1 MFGVPGRAEVN
12 QLLADREK
20 HQGDIETVEADRV
33 RAAVGKQYFKTFK
46 VLKWLTFGY
55 YLLSLARDI
64 IFPPQQFASIL
75 YFSTGLIL
83 ALLLAIDFLEQRGI
97 ISQKNAHLIPIPVA
111 ACMIFNVHCH
121 VMSHGDPVLL
131 IEFIMVMFAF
141 GVVSML
147 PWVFWTLM
155 VPVCAVYIVAAI
167 MLLGPTRLDVFMLG
181 VGTVMISYGAFTV
194 RFRATWRQIELAVAN
209 EMRAEKLADLSKAK
223 DQFIANVSHELRTP
237 LTGLVG
243 MVDLIDES
251 GLSETQRESVS
262 IAKKSADT
270 LRTIINDVLDL
281 SRLDAGQMSLD
292 HAPFDAKGITRK
304 VADIMIGRA
313 QEKGLN
319 LVVEMGDEAIP
330 LLDGDEGRIRQIL
343 LNLLGNAIK
352 FTEQG
357 SVTLSVQVLNISE
370 QSVTLRWCVEDTGIG
385 IPEDQLDRLFSR
397 FAQVD
402 ASSTR
407 GRSGTGLGL
416 AISKEL
422 ADLMGSRIEVASRL
436 GEGTRFW
443 LDVNFGTAGAPEVG
457 GTEAP
462 KEMGWIRSEP
472 MTILIAEDNPV
483 NQLLISRI
491 LDGEP
496 WQKQIVSNGEKAVAC
511 AAETKFDIIFMDIQ
525 MPVMDGTAAAQAIRQ
540 GDGPNCLTPIYALTA
555 NCLPE
560 DQERYKAVG
569 MDGYIGKP
577 IAPAEMD
584 AALAYALQA
593 RTAALRSA
601 IAEGEGGS

>member
-1 MFGVPGRAEVN
+1 MFVVPGRAEGN
-12 QLLADREK
+12 QLVAYRQER
-20 HQGDIETVEADRV
+20 QESFETAEADRI

-55 YLLSLARDI
+55 YILSFVRDLI
-64 IFPPQQFASIL
+64 LPPEQFASVL

-83 ALLLAIDFLEQRGI
+83 VLLLAIDFLERRGI
-97 ISQKNAHLIPIPVA
+97 LNQRNAHLIPLPVA

-131 IEFIMVMFAF
+131 IEFIMVIFAF
-141 GVVSML
+141 GVVAML

-155 VPVCAVYIVAAI
+155 VPVFTVYIIAAV

-181 VGTVMISYGAFTV
+181 VGSVMISYGAFTV

-251 GLSETQRESVS
+251 GLSETQRESVA

-270 LRTIINDVLDL
+270 LRIIINDVLDL
-281 SRLDAGQMSLD
+281 SRLDAGQMSL
-292 HAPFDAKGITRK
+292 AYASFDAKKVTRA
-304 VADIMIGRA
+304 VADLMTGRA

-319 LVVEMGDEAIP
+319 LIVDMDDEGIP
-330 LLDGDEGRIRQIL
+330 LIDGDEGRVRQIL

-357 SVTLSVQVLNISE
+357 SVTLSVQALAISE

-416 AISKEL
+416 AISREL
-422 ADLMGSRIEVASRL
+422 AHLMGSRVEVASRF
-436 GEGTRFW
+436 GEGARFW
-443 LDVNFGTAGAPEVG
+443 LDVSFNRADGSTADTGDHQKD
-457 GTEAP
+457 TD
-462 KEMGWIRSEP
+462 WIRTEP
-472 MTILIAEDNPV
+472 MTILIVEDNPV
-483 NQLLISRI
+483 NQLLISR
-491 LDGEP
+491 LLESKV
-496 WQKQIVSNGEKAVAC
+496 WQKQIAENGEKAVSC
-511 AAETKFDIIFMDIQ
+511 ASETKFDVIFMDIQ
-525 MPVMDGTAAAQAIRQ
+525 MPVMDGVAATNAIRQ
-540 GDGPNCLTPIYALTA
+540 GEGPNRTTPIYALTA

-560 DQERYKAVG
+560 DQERYMAAG

-577 IAPAEMD
+577 IAPEEMD
-584 AALAYALQA
+584 AALARVLDD
-593 RTAALRSA
+593 RMTAAK
-601 IAEGEGGS
+601 GEGKT

>member
-1 MFGVPGRAEVN
+1 MAAF
-12 QLLADREK
+12 REK
-20 HQGDIETVEADRV
+20 HQGNIEPAEADRV
-33 RAAVGKQYFKTFK
+33 RAAIGKQYFKTFK

-55 YLLSLARDI
+55 YILSFVRDI
-64 IFPPQQFASIL
+64 ILPPQQFASVL

-83 ALLLAIDFLEQRGI
+83 ALLLAIDFLERRGI
-97 ISQKNAHLIPIPVA
+97 LNHGNAHLTPLPVA
-111 ACMIFNVHCH
+111 VCMIFNVHCH

-131 IEFIMVMFAF
+131 SEFIMVIFAF

-155 VPVCAVYIVAAI
+155 VPVFTAYIIAAI
-167 MLLGPTRLDVFMLG
+167 MLLGPARLDVFMLG
-181 VGTVMISYGAFTV
+181 VGSVMISYGSFIV

-209 EMRAEKLADLSKAK
+209 EKRAEKLADLSKAK

-251 GLSETQRESVS
+251 GLSQAQRESVS

-270 LRTIINDVLDL
+270 LRTIINEVLDL

-292 HAPFDAKGITRK
+292 YAPFDAKNITRA
-304 VADIMIGRA
+304 VADLMTGRA
-313 QEKGLN
+313 QEKDLHLIVDMDGE
-319 LVVEMGDEAIP
+319 VIP

-352 FTEQG
+352 FTEEG
-357 SVTLSVQVLNISE
+357 SVTLSVQTLSMSE

-385 IPEDQLDRLFSR
+385 IPEGQLDRLFSR

-422 ADLMGSRIEVASRL
+422 ANLMGSRIEVDSRV

-443 LDVNFGTAGAPEVG
+443 LDVSFNTASDPVVDD
-457 GTEAP
+457 TECQ
-462 KEMGWIRSEP
+462 KDMDWIRGEP
-472 MTILIAEDNPV
+472 MTILIVEDNPV
-483 NQLLISRI
+483 NQLLISRL
-491 LDGEP
+491 LDSKV
-496 WQKQIVSNGEKAVAC
+496 WQKQVAGNGEKAVSC

-525 MPVMDGTAAAQAIRQ
+525 MPVMDGIAATKAIRQ
-540 GDGPNCLTPIYALTA
+540 GDGPNRMTPIYALTA

-560 DQERYKAVG
+560 DLERYKAVG

-577 IAPAEMD
+577 IAPPEMD
-584 AALAYALQA
+584 TALAYALET
-593 RTAALRSA
+593 RAAGL
-601 IAEGEGGS
+601 GGSVAKGESGQ